1 MHHNPIKAMVVDDSA
16 FMRQLISDVLRSDP
30 GIEVVATA
38 SDPYQARDLIKQ
50 YNPDV
55 LTLDVEMPKMDG
67 LKFLENLMRLR
78 PMPVVMVS
86 SLTEA
91 GARTTMEA
99 LALGAV
105 DFFPKPK
112 TDVERTFE
120 TVAAELIEKVRHAA
134 SARVRQRAPTLAPS
148 ESKAAGVVL
157 PAPRPGVRRPDS
169 GRLIAIGASTGGTEA
184 IREVLQQLP
193 ADMPPVVIAQH
204 IPSGFSLAFAQ
215 RLDRVCQL
223 AVSEVKD
230 GETLQP

>member
-38 SDPYQARDLIKQ
+38 SDPFQARDLIKQ

-91 GARTTMEA
+91 GAH
-99 LALGAV
+99 
-105 DFFPKPK
+105 
-112 TDVERTFE
+112 
-120 TVAAELIEKVRHAA
+120 ELVLTL
-134 SARVRQRAPTLAPS
+134 SA
-148 ESKAAGVVL
+148 
-157 PAPRPGVRRPDS
+157 
-169 GRLIAIGASTGGTEA
+169 
-184 IREVLQQLP
+184 
-193 ADMPPVVIAQH
+193 
-204 IPSGFSLAFAQ
+204 
-215 RLDRVCQL
+215 
-223 AVSEVKD
+223 D
-230 GETLQP
+230 GETLKQARATITRIASCNAANSASPQKGRLMCTDCRFDQPCPLQPKMRSKVR